1 MALSKRSLDT
11 LIDLVEIKISCMEV
25 WDREDRREIANLQ
38 QASAELRAL
47 AGGGD
52 APLALGLN
60 AAKIPAK
67 RSRGRPRQAL
77 ATAH

>member
-1 MALSKRSLDT
+1 
-11 LIDLVEIKISCMEV
+11 MEV

-38 QASAELRAL
+38 QAATELRAL

-52 APLALGLN
+52 AARALGLN
-60 AAKIPAK
+60 AAEIPAK

-77 ATAH
+77 AVAH